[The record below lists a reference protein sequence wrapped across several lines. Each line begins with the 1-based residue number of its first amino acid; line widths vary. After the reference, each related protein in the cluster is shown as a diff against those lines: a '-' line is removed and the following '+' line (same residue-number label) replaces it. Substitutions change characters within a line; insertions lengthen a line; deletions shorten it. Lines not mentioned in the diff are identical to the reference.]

1 MAGRIPDSFIDGLL
15 ARVDIV
21 ELIGARVPL
30 KRKGKEY
37 TACCPFHDERTP
49 SFYVSPTK
57 QFYHCF
63 GCGAHGTP
71 IKFLMEYDR
80 LEFVDAVEELAK
92 RLGLEVPRESGSGR
106 EAPRE
111 GQDLYA
117 ALDAAQKYFQR
128 ELTTSDV
135 AKRYLDQRG
144 LDAATIEKFGIG
156 WAPEGWSGLIDALGK
171 GDARRI
177 ELLDKAG
184 LLSKNDSGR
193 TYDKFR
199 GRVMFPIHDRR
210 GRVIAFGGR
219 VIEKD
224 DGPKYLNSPET
235 ALFHKGRELYGL
247 WHARQAHSK
256 VPKLIVVEGYMDVV
270 SLWQFGINTAVA
282 TLGTATTPDH
292 AELLFRNA
300 ADVYFCFDGDAAGRR
315 AAWKGLDSVLPR
327 MTDGRQAFFLFLP
340 EGEDP
345 DTLVRAQGAAALDAA
360 LASAQPLSEFFF
372 TQLSLDVDLGSADGK
387 ARLAERAKA
396 YIARIPDGEFRDRM
410 QALLVQ
416 RTEIGFHASAK
427 LGDFT
432 RELVELGSQIQ
443 RDALD
448 LSRGKV
454 PDGYLVS
461 APMRPST
468 GGLYGSRPYGAGAN
482 HTGSRGDTTGASRGY
497 GTGGRKPRTAADRI
511 LASLPTLSAP
521 RPAGVDTR
529 RSLVRSAIS
538 LLLARPDL
546 ASDVTDLDWIETL
559 EQPGVLLFVELVR
572 TLQARPGMSTGA
584 LLEAFSEHAQAESL
598 QKLAA
603 QPMAVDDAGLAEDF
617 RGSVIKLRDQAIN
630 QRLDW
635 LKSQPML
642 DESGKAELRAL
653 LAYRR

>member
-21 ELIGARVPL
+21 ELIGSRVPL

-92 RLGLEVPRESGSGR
+92 RLGLEVPREAGGR

-128 ELTTSDV
+128 ELANSEV
-135 AKRYLDQRG
+135 AKRYLEKRG

-156 WAPEGWSGLIDALGK
+156 WAPDGWNGLIDALGK

-177 ELLDKAG
+177 DLLDKAG

-199 GRVMFPIHDRR
+199 ARVMFPIHDRR

-235 ALFHKGRELYGL
+235 VLFHKGRELYGL

-256 VPKLIVVEGYMDVV
+256 VPRLIVVEGYMDVV
-270 SLWQFGINTAVA
+270 SLWQFGITTAVA

-315 AAWKGLDSVLPR
+315 AAWKALESVLPR

-345 DTLVRAQGAAALDAA
+345 DTVVRSQGAVALDAA

-372 TQLSLDVDLGSADGK
+372 AQLASDVDLSSADGK
-387 ARLAERAKA
+387 SRLAERAKA

-416 RTEIGFHASAK
+416 RTEVGFHASAK
-427 LGDFT
+427 LADFT
-432 RELVELGSQIQ
+432 RELVELSSQIQ

-448 LSRGKV
+448 LSRGRM
-454 PDGYLVS
+454 PEGYLVS
-461 APMRPST
+461 VPQLPNGNGSGRASGNDRGQRFEPGSGSQRRPRS
-468 GGLYGSRPYGAGAN
+468 
-482 HTGSRGDTTGASRGY
+482 
-497 GTGGRKPRTAADRI
+497 AADRI
-511 LASLPTLSAP
+511 LADLPTLSAP
-521 RPAGVDTR
+521 RPAGVDHR
-529 RSLVRSAIS
+529 RSLVRTAIS
-538 LLLARPDL
+538 LLLTRPSL
-546 ASDVTDLDWIETL
+546 ANEVEHLDWIETL
-559 EQPGVLLFVELVR
+559 EQPGIPLFVELVHLA
-572 TLQARPGMSTGA
+572 LQRPGLSTGA
-584 LLEAFSEHAQAESL
+584 LLEALGSHPQVEAL

-603 QPMAVDDAGLAEDF
+603 QPLAGDDAGLLEDF
-617 RGSVIKLRDQAIN
+617 RGCVRKLRQQAIE
-630 QRLDW
+630 QRVEW
-635 LKSQPML
+635 LKAQPSL
-642 DESGKAELRAL
+642 DDEGKSELRAL
-653 LAYRR
+653 LSHRR

>member
-21 ELIGARVPL
+21 ELIGSRVPL

-128 ELTTSDV
+128 ELASSDA
-135 AKRYLDQRG
+135 AKRYLDKRG

-156 WAPEGWSGLIDALGK
+156 WAPEGWNGLIDALGK
-171 GDARRI
+171 GDARRV
-177 ELLDKAG
+177 ELLEKAG

-235 ALFHKGRELYGL
+235 VLFHKGRELYGL

-256 VPKLIVVEGYMDVV
+256 IPRLIVVEGYMDVV
-270 SLWQFGINTAVA
+270 SLWQFGITTAVA

-315 AAWKGLDSVLPR
+315 AAWKALESVLPR
-327 MTDGRQAFFLFLP
+327 MTDGRQAFFLFLD

-345 DTLVRAQGAAALDAA
+345 DTVVRSQGAAALEAA
-360 LASAQPLSEFFF
+360 LNAAQPLSEFFF
-372 TQLSLDVDLGSADGK
+372 GQLASDVDLGSADGK

-396 YIARIPDGEFRDRM
+396 FIARIPEGEFRDRM

-416 RTEIGFHASAK
+416 RTEVGFHASAK
-427 LGDFT
+427 LADFT

-448 LSRGKV
+448 LSQGRM

-461 APMRPST
+461 VPQFQ
-468 GGLYGSRPYGAGAN
+468 
-482 HTGSRGDTTGASRGY
+482 GASARNAREDFRG
-497 GTGGRKPRTAADRI
+497 GWNSGGPKGSSDYRGRRPRSAAEKI
-511 LASLPTLSAP
+511 LAGLPTLSAP
-521 RPAGVDTR
+521 RPAGVDHR
-529 RSLVRSAIS
+529 RSLVRTAIS
-538 LLLARPDL
+538 LLLSQPSL
-546 ASDVTDLDWIETL
+546 ASEVEHLDWIETL
-559 EQPGVLLFVELVR
+559 DQPGVSLFVELVR
-572 TLQARPGMSTGA
+572 VAMTRPGLSSGA
-584 LLEAFSEHAQAESL
+584 LLEAFADHPQIEAL

-603 QPMAVDDAGLAEDF
+603 QPLAGDDAGLAEDF
-617 RGSVIKLRDQAIN
+617 RGCFRKLRQQAVQ

-635 LKSQPML
+635 LKSQPTL
-642 DESGKAELRAL
+642 DDEGKSELRAL
-653 LAYRR
+653 LSLRS

>member
-21 ELIGARVPL
+21 ELIGSRVPL

-92 RLGLEVPRESGSGR
+92 RLGLEVPREAGGR

-128 ELTTSDV
+128 ELANSEV
-135 AKRYLDQRG
+135 AKRYLEKRG

-156 WAPEGWSGLIDALGK
+156 WAPDGWNGLIDALGK

-177 ELLDKAG
+177 DLLDKAG

-199 GRVMFPIHDRR
+199 ARVMFPIHDRR

-235 ALFHKGRELYGL
+235 VLFHKGRELYGL

-256 VPKLIVVEGYMDVV
+256 VPRLIVVEGYMDVV
-270 SLWQFGINTAVA
+270 SLWQFGITTAVA

-315 AAWKGLDSVLPR
+315 AAWKALESVLPR

-345 DTLVRAQGAAALDAA
+345 DTVVRSQGAAALDAA

-372 TQLSLDVDLGSADGK
+372 AQLGSDVDLSSADGK
-387 ARLAERAKA
+387 SRLAERAKA

-416 RTEIGFHASAK
+416 RTEVGFHASAK
-427 LGDFT
+427 LADFT
-432 RELVELGSQIQ
+432 RELVELSSQIQ

-448 LSRGKV
+448 LSRGRM
-454 PDGYLVS
+454 PEGYLVTVPQLPNGNGSGRASGIDRGQRFERGSGSQRRPRS
-461 APMRPST
+461 A
-468 GGLYGSRPYGAGAN
+468 AE
-482 HTGSRGDTTGASRGY
+482 
-497 GTGGRKPRTAADRI
+497 RI
-511 LASLPTLSAP
+511 LAELPTLSAP
-521 RPAGVDTR
+521 RPAGVDHR
-529 RSLVRSAIS
+529 RSLVRTAIS
-538 LLLARPDL
+538 LLLTRPSL
-546 ASDVTDLDWIETL
+546 ASEVEHLDWIETL
-559 EQPGVLLFVELVR
+559 EQPGIPLFVELVQLA
-572 TLQARPGMSTGA
+572 LQRPGLSTGA
-584 LLEAFSEHAQAESL
+584 LLEALGSHPQVEAL

-603 QPMAVDDAGLAEDF
+603 QPLAGDDVGLLEDF
-617 RGSVIKLRDQAIN
+617 RGCVRKLRQQAIE
-630 QRLDW
+630 QRVEW
-635 LKSQPML
+635 LKAQPSL
-642 DESGKAELRAL
+642 DDEGKSELRAL
-653 LAYRR
+653 LSHRL